1 MKESKLK
8 IILIALIITIALL
21 SIGAVVLYFTTD
33 MFKTNETLFKKY
45 ISQGVENISEVF
57 DISKE
62 NELKGLLQDNDYTE
76 NTDIYLKYLE
86 TQDDEEETYNIKEQ
100 GIINNVEQQ
109 SYRKIEASYNEEKLS
124 TIELLKQQNTYALRL
139 SNLVQQFVSIE
150 NTNLSY
156 FLSSLGY
163 DGQEIPESIN
173 KVDLNGIFDF
183 SEEEKNALN
192 NTYNNAI
199 FAEIDNSF
207 YQSQRNAIIT
217 LNNGQSVNTN
227 AYMLTLNKNTL
238 DKIFKRVLTQA
249 INDQII
255 LSRIDKIQE
264 KLQEAGYIDQENQ
277 NLRETYVSTL
287 QSISDSIEYEGE
299 DARKIIFTVYESNKV
314 MVRASIK
321 TEETEYLID
330 MDNTNGNNISIK
342 IIQLTDEGT
351 DEHTFYIG
359 KSNTDVGFTRTI
371 GYNGVEQNLTLT
383 LNSIKQDNAY
393 SIGTNIEYSNQNI
406 EKISVEANTVIQNS
420 SNNSIPVSLNEKNN
434 IKLND
439 YEGDRVLS
447 IIDELKNR
455 FIRSLENS
463 QSKINTKL
471 LNNILI
477 WINEKQ
483 EEQANKEQNDIEF
496 QKQRFNNRFILYAG
510 ENLKYEHVQKLI
522 KVISQNMSDYQV
534 ISGTKIKVYIEDGK
548 ENQEKANEIA
558 EALSEEYTYNV
569 EINYSEDGY
578 VDSID
583 ISVYRE

>member
-207 YQSQRNAIIT
+207 YQSQRNSIIT